1 LILRQFDLVVAML
14 TRRVIP
20 DSGHLNSEIEQ
31 SELDLRTCGE
41 WA

>member
-1 LILRQFDLVVAML
+1 MDLTLAAL

-31 SELDLRTCGE
+31 SGLDLRACGD
-41 WA
+41 